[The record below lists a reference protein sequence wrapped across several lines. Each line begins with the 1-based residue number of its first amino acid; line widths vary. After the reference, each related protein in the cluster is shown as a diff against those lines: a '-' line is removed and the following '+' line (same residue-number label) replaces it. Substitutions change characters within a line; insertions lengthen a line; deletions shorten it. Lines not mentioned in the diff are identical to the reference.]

1 MTTGYTL
8 MTAFID
14 GNFRTLVLDVC
25 AKLATCCSQV
35 AFTLAMVSLKDACAE
50 VADSHTAIDVLG

>member
-1 MTTGYTL
+1 
-8 MTAFID
+8 MTAFVD

-35 AFTLAMVSLKDACAE
+35 AFTLAMVSLKDACTE
-50 VADSHTAIDVLG
+50 VADSHTATDVLG